1 MKAINIMF
9 DSLTKKYLSAYGNN
23 WTKTPNFKRLAQKT
37 VQFERA
43 YTGSMPCMPA
53 RREMHTGRYNFLH
66 RSWGP
71 LEPFDHSLPELLMK
85 KNIYSHCSTDHCHY
99 WHDGGLTYLSRFS
112 SYDMIRGQEGD
123 WWKPQV
129 EGFQHKWDIRRQD
142 KVNRL
147 YMDDE
152 KKHPHVR
159 TFESGMEFLRANKNS
174 DNWLLQLEYFDPH
187 EPFTAPKRFYEM
199 YSLESDEHDW
209 PKYAST
215 QEQSIG
221 IQRDAR
227 RHYAAALSMCDYYL
241 GKVLDFLD
249 EHNLWEDT
257 MLIVNTDHGF
267 LLGEHDFFGKNYMP
281 TYQELCNIPLFI
293 WDPRSKQKNQTRY
306 SLVQTIDLMPTLL
319 SYFGLDI
326 PDEVMGKD
334 LAEVIANDKSVREAA
349 LFGYFGKHVN
359 VTDGRYVYMRSAQNS
374 TNAPLYNYT
383 LMPSHLF
390 TPFSPEEIKLAD
402 ETLVSNFR
410 YAQNTPMLRVNANHD
425 LFPNNSCYQFNQH
438 LSWGDLCF
446 DLQNDPQQLQP
457 IQNEEVKTRM
467 LSLMYQL
474 MQEHESPDEQ
484 YERLGLPYI
493 KV

>member
-1 MKAINIMF
+1 MWT
-9 DSLTKKYLSAYGNN
+9 TK
-23 WTKTPNFKRLAQKT
+23 
-37 VQFERA
+37 
-43 YTGSMPCMPA
+43 
-53 RREMHTGRYNFLH
+53 
-66 RSWGP
+66 
-71 LEPFDHSLPELLMK
+71 
-85 KNIYSHCSTDHCHY
+85 
-99 WHDGGLTYLSRFS
+99 
-112 SYDMIRGQEGD
+112 
-123 WWKPQV
+123 
-129 EGFQHKWDIRRQD
+129 
-142 KVNRL
+142 
-147 YMDDE
+147 

-334 LAEVIANDKSVREAA
+334 LAEVIASDKSVREAA

-457 IQNEEVKTRM
+457 IQNEAVKTRM
-467 LSLMYQL
+467 LGLMYQL